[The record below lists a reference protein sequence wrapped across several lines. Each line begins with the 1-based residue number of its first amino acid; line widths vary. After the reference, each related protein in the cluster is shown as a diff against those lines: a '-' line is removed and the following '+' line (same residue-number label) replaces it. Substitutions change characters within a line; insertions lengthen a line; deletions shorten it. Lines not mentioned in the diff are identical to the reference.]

1 MLGDAPSRR
10 AVSRMPS
17 PWSRAAELADKT
29 PPSRNRYV
37 DFLRALSILVV
48 IVGHWTAAAPYLD
61 AEGRLRPTHLLA
73 VASWTHWLTFGIQV
87 MPVFF
92 LVGGFSNGLTWRAAR
107 RDRVDYA
114 TWLAGRLKR
123 LVWPVLPLLVLWAV
137 IGSAA
142 HLGGVRPEMVRVG
155 SQMALIPTWFLA
167 VYVGVAA
174 LVPLSHALWERFGY
188 LSLAG
193 FVVGA
198 ILLDVAFFHGFPAL
212 GWANYLF
219 VWSAVHQLG
228 YAWSEG
234 RLTSPRLAWAMAAL
248 GLATLLALTTLG
260 PYPRAMVGVPGDA
273 VSNTSPP
280 KVTLLALAAFQAGLL
295 LALQEPAR
303 RWLAQRVPWT
313 ATVLVNGLIMT
324 VYLWHL
330 TAMVLWIG
338 LAFALGGVELGHA
351 PGSAAWWCARPLWLA
366 TLAVV
371 LLPLVL
377 VFGRFERPR
386 AGRAAPPA
394 WRLVLGAALV
404 VAGLARLALLGIGA
418 EGWLGLRFELVLPFA
433 GAALIGL
440 GGGPRKPDGPE
451 RVGAE

>member
-1 MLGDAPSRR
+1 M
-10 AVSRMPS
+10 VS
-17 PWSRAAELADKT
+17 PWSRAAELASKT
-29 PPSRNRYV
+29 PATRNRYV
-37 DFLRALSILVV
+37 DFLRALSILIV

-61 AEGRLRPTHLLA
+61 ADGRLRPTHILA
-73 VASWTHWLTFGIQV
+73 VADWTHWLTFGIQV

-92 LVGGFSNGLTWRAAR
+92 LVGGFSNGLTWRAAQ
-107 RDRVDYA
+107 RDGDPYA
-114 TWLAGRLKR
+114 VWLAGRLKR
-123 LVWPVLPLLVLWAV
+123 LVWPVLPLLALWVV
-137 IGSAA
+137 IGIAA
-142 HLGGVRPEMVRVG
+142 PLGGVRPEMVRVG

-167 VYVGVAA
+167 VYIGVAA
-174 LVPLSHALWERFGY
+174 LVPLSHALWVRFGHG
-188 LSLAG
+188 SIVGFAAG
-193 FVVGA
+193 AV
-198 ILLDVAFFHGFPAL
+198 LLDLAFFHGYPAL

-234 RLTSPRLAWAMAAL
+234 RLTSRPIALTMAVV
-248 GLATLLALTTLG
+248 GLATLLALTGFG

-303 RWLAQRVPWT
+303 RWLARRGPWT

-338 LAFALGGVELGHA
+338 LAYALGGVEMHHA
-351 PGSAAWWCARPLWLA
+351 PGSAGWWSARPAWLA
-366 TLAVV
+366 TLGVMLV
-371 LLPLVL
+371 PFVL

-386 AGRAAPPA
+386 SAPGAPPA

-404 VAGLARLALLGIGA
+404 VAGLARLALLGIGG
-418 EGWLGLRFELVLPFA
+418 EGWLGLRPELALPFA
-433 GAALIGL
+433 GAALIGI
-440 GGGPRKPDGPE
+440 GGRHP
-451 RVGAE
+451 